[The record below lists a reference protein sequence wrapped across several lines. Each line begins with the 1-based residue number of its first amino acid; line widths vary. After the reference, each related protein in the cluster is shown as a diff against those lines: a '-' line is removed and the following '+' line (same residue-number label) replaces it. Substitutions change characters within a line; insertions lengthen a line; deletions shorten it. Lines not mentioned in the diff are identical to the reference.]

1 MSDATVWSKATCK
14 YCDLAIKELISRK
27 YKVVINK
34 LNETHSKE
42 DLLKVV
48 PNART
53 VPQIFIEDKYIGGY
67 TELIKYFQKIKGD
80 YYPKR

>member
-1 MSDATVWSKATCK
+1 MTDATVWSKKTCG
-14 YCDLAIKELISRK
+14 YCDLAIKELQSRN
-27 YKVVINK
+27 YNVVLKK

-48 PNART
+48 PHART

-67 TELIKYFQKIKGD
+67 TELMKYFS
-80 YYPKR
+80 P